1 MYISVFA
8 GLYNYNHGTLAEYS
22 PGGGA
27 WVINHQTESKE
38 VDRAS
43 KLRKP

>member
-1 MYISVFA
+1 MFATQCTFSVFA

-27 WVINHQTESKE
+27 
-38 VDRAS
+38 
-43 KLRKP
+43 